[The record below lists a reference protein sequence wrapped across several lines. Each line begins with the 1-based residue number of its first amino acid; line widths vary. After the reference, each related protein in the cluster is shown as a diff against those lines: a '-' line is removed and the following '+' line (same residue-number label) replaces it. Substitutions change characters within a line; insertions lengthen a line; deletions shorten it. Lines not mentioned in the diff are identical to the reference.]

1 SGSRSGTPDSPR
13 PCGSWC
19 PPPRRIPRTWYRS
32 GPRRSLGVMTSTAEP
47 LVFNPFDPEFRVDPY
62 KSYRRFLAEDPVHQS
77 MFGGWVV
84 TRSADC
90 VGLLRD
96 TRM

>member
-1 SGSRSGTPDSPR
+1 
-13 PCGSWC
+13 
-19 PPPRRIPRTWYRS
+19 
-32 GPRRSLGVMTSTAEP
+32 MTSTAEP

-84 TRSADC
+84 TRHLPGSHNDP
-90 VGLLRD
+90 VVLS
-96 TRM
+96 T